1 MSILSVLQLAMPI
14 CGLPQPSQAVSS
26 TDPNVVKFVA
36 LAQDIGDEL
45 RERYYWRNLNIAG
58 QITGDGTTTL
68 FALPSDW
75 GGLSPG
81 QKFFSSV
88 YPLLSLI
95 GPISNEELAALKVL
109 PTSPVRPVW
118 RIIGGTLEFFPA
130 LGAGETVTFNY
141 YSTNWVSNAAA
152 LVRQPGFLLDSDF
165 SMIDEIVLR
174 RGLIWRWKQSKGL
187 DYTEDFRSYQ
197 MSLDRAA
204 GREDAERIVSTTRH
218 GTMSG
223 GDNWFPGVITD
234 LTDHVF

>member
-26 TDPNVVKFVA
+26 TDPNVAKFVA

-45 RERYYWRNLNIAG
+45 RERFFWRNLNIAG

-75 GGLSPG
+75 ALLSPG
-81 QKFFSSV
+81 ESFYSSV
-88 YPLLSLI
+88 YPFLELP
-95 GPISNEELAALKVL
+95 GPVSNETMTSLKAAGAAL
-109 PTSPVRPVW
+109 TRPVW

-130 LGAGETVTFNY
+130 LGLGETVTFNY
-141 YSTNWVSNAAA
+141 YSTNWVSNAAG
-152 LVRQPGFLLDSDF
+152 LQRQPGFALDSDF

-174 RGLIWRWKQSKGL
+174 RGLIWRWKASKGL
-187 DYTEDFRSYQ
+187 DYAEDFRSYQ

-204 GREDAERIVSTTRH
+204 GREDAGRVVS
-218 GTMSG
+218 MSSRRT
-223 GDNWFPGVITD
+223 NSEHWFPGTITD
-234 LTDHVF
+234 LTDPIN